1 MTARGKER
9 GRLPCALQDVGQH
22 PSLYLPDANS
32 TSLVPANPHRP
43 SKLWYQKWTNVSCGV
58 NHPWLRITGLIW
70 VFLARFFFFLSFF
83 LSDTSSI
90 VSILFNFIVD
100 LKYAQHI
107 AQETYYLRQWLTP
120 KWKQYLDKAHL
131 FQVIFKVDWSI
142 FSSLMKLPRKLIS
155 ILLGWFS
162 LLVSFK

>member
-1 MTARGKER
+1 MTACGKER

-22 PSLYLPDANS
+22 PRLYLPDANG
-32 TSLVPANPHRP
+32 TFLVPANSHLP
-43 SKLWYQKWTNVSCGV
+43 SKSWYQKWTNVSCRV

-70 VFLARFFFFLSFF
+70 VFLAPFPFF

-90 VSILFNFIVD
+90 VSILFNFMVD
-100 LKYAQHI
+100 LKYAQYI
-107 AQETYYLRQWLTP
+107 AQETQYLRQWLTP

-131 FQVIFKVDWSI
+131 FQVIFKVDRNI